1 MSKTSSN
8 SWNYYMKHFF
18 QVLVHSPANFPYVR
32 ERGFLVGLGQEV
44 IVQVDATG
52 TYILYIYKYL
62 QEINKI

>member
-1 MSKTSSN
+1 
-8 SWNYYMKHFF
+8 MKYFS

-52 TYILYIYKYL
+52 IYFFVVYKYF
-62 QEINKI
+62 QWIRKITQNMVKIFTYH